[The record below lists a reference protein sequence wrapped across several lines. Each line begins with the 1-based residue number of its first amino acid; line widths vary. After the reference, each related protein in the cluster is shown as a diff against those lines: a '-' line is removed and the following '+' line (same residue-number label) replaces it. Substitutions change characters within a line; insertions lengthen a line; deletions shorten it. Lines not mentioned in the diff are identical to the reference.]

1 MAKYVFVTGGVVSGL
16 GKGIVAAS
24 LGRLLKLRGY
34 KVAAQ
39 KFDPYMNIDP
49 GTMNPTQHG
58 EVFVTHDGA
67 ETDLDLGHYERF
79 IDENLNRFSNL
90 TSGKVFWSVLNKERN
105 GEYLGETVQI
115 IPHVTNEIKDFINK
129 NAELTSADVIIT
141 EIGGT
146 VGDIEGQAFIEAIR
160 QFASDVGR
168 KNCLFIHVCLVPY
181 IGGSDEYK
189 SKPAQHSAKE
199 LQAMGI
205 SPDIII
211 TRSEGDC
218 GESIRKKI
226 ALFCSV
232 KEDCVIANTTA
243 NCLYEVPLMLH
254 KNGLDKVVCRELGL
268 KNKCDLAPWRAMVKD
283 IHSRKGLIKIA
294 IVGKYVALHDSY
306 LSIVEAL
313 NHASY
318 ANHTNIKIDWIDSEE
333 ITKSNICQRLSDADG
348 VLIPGG
354 FGTRGTEGMIEAC
367 RYARENSIPYF
378 GICLGMQIAVIEY
391 ARHVAGIGDA
401 TSGEFKKDGSHVID
415 LMPDQNG
422 KIIGGTM
429 RLGAYPCAI
438 KEGTRMFSAYGS
450 PLIEERHRHRYEFNN
465 EFRTRLSDAG
475 LIISGTSPDERI
487 VETVETSSDGFFIG
501 VQFHPEF
508 TSRPNKPN
516 PLFSEFIKASL
527 EFNGKKHK
535 I

>member
-79 IDENLNRFSNL
+79 IDENLTKFSNL

-115 IPHVTNEIKDFINK
+115 IPHVTNEIKSVIVK
-129 NAELTSADVIIT
+129 NAELTGADVIIT

-146 VGDIEGQAFIEAIR
+146 IGDIESQPFLEAIR

-181 IGGSDEYK
+181 ISGSDEYK
-189 SKPAQHSAKE
+189 SKPAQHSTKE

-211 TRSEGDC
+211 TRSDDDC
-218 GESIRKKI
+218 GENIRKKI

-243 NCLYEVPLMLH
+243 SCLYEVPLMLH

-268 KNKCDLAPWRAMVKD
+268 RNKCDLAPWRAMVKD
-283 IHSRKGLIKIA
+283 IHSRKGETKIA
-294 IVGKYVALHDSY
+294 IVGKYVSLHDSY

-318 ANHTNIKIDWIDSEE
+318 ANHTNVKIEWIDSEE
-333 ITKSNICQRLSDADG
+333 ITRANAAQILSGMDG
-348 VLIPGG
+348 ILVPGG
-354 FGTRGTEGMIEAC
+354 FGVRGTEGMINAC
-367 RYARENSIPYF
+367 RYAREKNIPYF

-391 ARHVAGIGDA
+391 ARHVAGIKDA
-401 TSGEFKKDGSHVID
+401 ASGEFKKNGSHVID
-415 LMPDQNG
+415 LMPDQSG
-422 KIIGGTM
+422 KILGGTM
-429 RLGAYPCAI
+429 RLGAYPCAVR
-438 KEGTRMFSAYGS
+438 ENTQMYNAYGEA
-450 PLIEERHRHRYEFNN
+450 LIEERHRHRYEFNN
-465 EFRTRLSDAG
+465 DFRKQLIDAG
-475 LIISGTSPDERI
+475 LVISGTSPDDRI
-487 VETVETSSDGFFIG
+487 VETVEVADNAFFIG

-516 PLFSEFIKASL
+516 PLFREFIKAAA
-527 EFNGKKHK
+527 HK
-535 I
+535 A

>member
-1 MAKYVFVTGGVVSGL
+1 MTKYVFVTGGVVSGL

-79 IDENLNRFSNL
+79 IDENLTRLSNL

-105 GEYLGETVQI
+105 GEYLGQTVQI
-115 IPHVTNEIKDFINK
+115 IPHVTNEIKSFIQK
-129 NAELTSADVIIT
+129 NVELTGADIMIT

-146 VGDIEGQAFIEAIR
+146 IGDIESQPFLEAIR
-160 QFASDVGR
+160 QFATEVGR

-181 IGGSDEYK
+181 ISGSDEYK
-189 SKPAQHSAKE
+189 SKPAQHSTKE

-211 TRSEGDC
+211 TRSDEDC
-218 GESIRKKI
+218 GDAIRKKI

-232 KEDCVIANTTA
+232 DEDCVIANTTA
-243 NCLYEVPLMLH
+243 SCLYEVPLLLH
-254 KNGLDKVVCRELGL
+254 KNGLDKVACRKLGL
-268 KNKCDLAPWRAMVKD
+268 KNKCDLAPWKAMVRD
-283 IHSRKGLIKIA
+283 IHSRKGVTKIA
-294 IVGKYVALHDSY
+294 IVGKYVSLHDSY
-306 LSIVEAL
+306 LSIVESL

-318 ANHTNIKIDWIDSEE
+318 ACHTNLQIEWIDSEE
-333 ITKSNICQRLSDADG
+333 ITVKNVAQKLKG
-348 VLIPGG
+348 VQGILVPGG
-354 FGTRGTEGMIEAC
+354 FGTRGTNGMIAAC
-367 RYARENSIPYF
+367 RYAREKNIPYF

-391 ARHVAGIGDA
+391 AKHVAGISDA
-401 TSGEFKKDGSHVID
+401 TSGEFSKNGSHVID
-415 LMPDQNG
+415 LMPDQTG
-422 KIIGGTM
+422 KRLGGTM
-429 RLGAYPCAI
+429 RLGAYPCLIRENTQMAR
-438 KEGTRMFSAYGS
+438 TYGAE
-450 PLIEERHRHRYEFNN
+450 LIEERHRHRYEFNN
-465 EFRTRLSDAG
+465 DYLKQLTAAG
-475 LIISGTSPDERI
+475 LIISGTSPDGKI
-487 VETVETSSDGFFIG
+487 VETVEVEGNRFFIG

-508 TSRPNKPN
+508 TSRPNHPN
-516 PLFSEFIKASL
+516 PLFRDFVASAKETHL
-527 EFNGKKHK
+527 V
-535 I
+535 

>member
-1 MAKYVFVTGGVVSGL
+1 MAKYIFVTGGVVSGL

-79 IDENLNRFSNL
+79 IDENLNKFSNL

-115 IPHVTNEIKDFINK
+115 IPHVTNEIKDFIHK
-129 NAELTSADVIIT
+129 NVELTKADIIIT

-146 VGDIEGQAFIEAIR
+146 IGDIESQPFLEAIR

-181 IGGSDEYK
+181 ISGSDEYK
-189 SKPAQHSAKE
+189 SKPAQHSTKE
-199 LQAMGI
+199 LQAMGV

-211 TRSEGDC
+211 TRSDEDC
-218 GESIRKKI
+218 GEAIRKKI

-243 NCLYEVPLMLH
+243 SCLYEVPLMLH

-268 KNKCDLAPWRAMVKD
+268 KNKCDLTPWRSMVKD
-283 IHSRKGLIKIA
+283 IHSRKGTTKIA
-294 IVGKYVALHDSY
+294 IVGKYVSLHDSY

-318 ANHTNIKIDWIDSEE
+318 ANHTNVKIEWIDSEE
-333 ITKSNICQRLSDADG
+333 ITAANVSQRLKDMQG
-348 VLIPGG
+348 ILVPGG
-354 FGTRGTEGMIEAC
+354 FGIRGTEGMITAC
-367 RYARENSIPYF
+367 KYARENDIPYF

-391 ARHVAGIGDA
+391 ARHVAGIADA
-401 TSGEFKKDGSHVID
+401 TSGEFKKGGSHVID

-422 KIIGGTM
+422 KRYGGTM

-438 KEGTRMFSAYGS
+438 AKKTQMSNAYKAN
-450 PLIEERHRHRYEFNN
+450 LIEERHRHRYEFNN
-465 EFRTRLSDAG
+465 EYRSALTDAG
-475 LIISGTSPDERI
+475 LIISGTSPDGRI
-487 VETVETSSDGFFIG
+487 VETVETAKNRFFIG

-516 PLFSEFIKASL
+516 PLFFEFVKAAMQTV
-527 EFNGKKHK
+527 
-535 I
+535 

>member
-1 MAKYVFVTGGVVSGL
+1 M
-16 GKGIVAAS
+16 
-24 LGRLLKLRGY
+24 
-34 KVAAQ
+34 
-39 KFDPYMNIDP
+39 
-49 GTMNPTQHG
+49 
-58 EVFVTHDGA
+58 
-67 ETDLDLGHYERF
+67 
-79 IDENLNRFSNL
+79 
-90 TSGKVFWSVLNKERN
+90 
-105 GEYLGETVQI
+105 
-115 IPHVTNEIKDFINK
+115 
-129 NAELTSADVIIT
+129 
-141 EIGGT
+141 
-146 VGDIEGQAFIEAIR
+146 
-160 QFASDVGR
+160 
-168 KNCLFIHVCLVPY
+168 
-181 IGGSDEYK
+181 
-189 SKPAQHSAKE
+189 
-199 LQAMGI
+199 
-205 SPDIII
+205 
-211 TRSEGDC
+211 
-218 GESIRKKI
+218 
-226 ALFCSV
+226 
-232 KEDCVIANTTA
+232 
-243 NCLYEVPLMLH
+243 
-254 KNGLDKVVCRELGL
+254 
-268 KNKCDLAPWRAMVKD
+268 
-283 IHSRKGLIKIA
+283 
-294 IVGKYVALHDSY
+294 
-306 LSIVEAL
+306 EAL

-333 ITKSNICQRLSDADG
+333 ITKSNIRQRLSDADG

-535 I
+535 K